1 MAEPMAE
8 ISPEK
13 LNAAPKPNHAEDDI
27 DTTNW
32 HDPPSSPFESHVAD
46 QENVA
51 PKGMTTPSKP
61 ASGYEDEPQSA
72 FKVSPERKSGL
83 KERTSPM
90 KMSLEFEEDSL
101 GSPASRMSPKK
112 SSPAKQIGTE
122 RRGSATSSRSRRSSP
137 TKTSR
142 NPSPDSTRRA
152 PALHPDDEFD
162 VEATPSKLSSS
173 TLREDKLRENEG
185 LTVAMRLMEQ
195 TRGENLEHTST
206 PQRHNVDINIGD
218 ATFDDTDFGPDGP
231 EFTSMDDTSFSMFSE
246 MPGMDMTTFAAL
258 RQSPT
263 KNGLLDQV

>member
-1 MAEPMAE
+1 MAE

-13 LNAAPKPNHAEDDI
+13 LNASSKPNHAEDDM

-51 PKGMTTPSKP
+51 PKGIETPSKP
-61 ASGYEDEPQSA
+61 SASFEDEPQSA
-72 FKVSPERKSGL
+72 FKVSPEKRSGL
-83 KERTSPM
+83 KERSSPV
-90 KMSLEFEEDSL
+90 KTTLEFEEDTL
-101 GSPASRMSPKK
+101 GSPANRTSPKK
-112 SSPAKQIGTE
+112 TSPAKQIGTE
-122 RRGSATSSRSRRSSP
+122 RPGSSTSSRSRRSSP

-162 VEATPSKLSSS
+162 VAATPSKPPSSILREN
-173 TLREDKLRENEG
+173 TLRDNEG

-195 TRGENLEHTST
+195 TQGGYPEQT
-206 PQRHNVDINIGD
+206 PKQPRHHVDINIGD

-246 MPGMDMTTFAAL
+246 MPGIDMTKFAAL

-263 KNGLLDQV
+263 KNGLLDQVRAK